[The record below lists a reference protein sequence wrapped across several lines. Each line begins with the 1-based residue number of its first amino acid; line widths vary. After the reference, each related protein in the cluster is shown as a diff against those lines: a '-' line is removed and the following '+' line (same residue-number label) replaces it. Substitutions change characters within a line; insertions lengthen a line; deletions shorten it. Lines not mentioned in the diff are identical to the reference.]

1 MDYVAQGNRRNMT
14 FVLAKDNSLEAV
26 KEALKAR
33 RTLAYSLGSLA
44 GEEQLIK
51 DFFMACVKF
60 ETFNVD
66 KNGKRSMRMVNNTS
80 MDFVLNFGGNPVELR
95 AFTSRNVSVAKDKEL
110 VFTVENLWIPGDKKH
125 PTIKLRF

>member
-1 MDYVAQGNRRNMT
+1 MT